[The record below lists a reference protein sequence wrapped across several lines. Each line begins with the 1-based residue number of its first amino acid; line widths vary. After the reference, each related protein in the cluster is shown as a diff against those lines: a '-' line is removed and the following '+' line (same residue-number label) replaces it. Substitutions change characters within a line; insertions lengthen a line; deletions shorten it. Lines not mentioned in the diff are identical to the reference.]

1 MQQIERKAR
10 LEANT
15 LWFAY
20 LSEKNPVK
28 ASKILKQ
35 RDEKMKQVHRI
46 VANMLLAQYGYCP
59 ISYASYIAKKESQQ
73 KTTRPAIGLYLY
85 RNNHSYA

>member
-10 LEANT
+10 SEANS

-28 ASKILKQ
+28 AGRILKQ
-35 RDEKMKQVHRI
+35 RDQKMQQVHRI
-46 VANMLLAQYGYCP
+46 VANMLLAQYWYCP
-59 ISYASYIAKKESQQ
+59 VSYQYEQPKQQEFSLRVNLFPSLSYA
-73 KTTRPAIGLYLY
+73 
-85 RNNHSYA
+85 

>member
-10 LEANT
+10 SEANN

-28 ASKILKQ
+28 AGKILKQ
-35 RDEKMKQVHRI
+35 WDQKMQQVHRI

-59 ISYASYIAKKESQQ
+59 VSYQQ
-73 KTTRPAIGLYLY
+73 QQNQRERSPLRTNLYPRLA
-85 RNNHSYA
+85 YA